1 MIYKLICAKYIDKIN
16 IKLLNEARSIEFI
29 IY

>member
-1 MIYKLICAKYIDKIN
+1 MTYELIYAKYIDKIN
-16 IKLLNEARSIEFI
+16 VKLLNEAQSIEFI